1 MGKKVVT
8 EVREKP
14 FQSNLFKHLICLMN
28 RKVFKYTMKKSF
40 KKKVYNNK
48 FKIYKK
54 LNKQNLK
61 YFLKKESV

>member
-1 MGKKVVT
+1 
-8 EVREKP
+8 
-14 FQSNLFKHLICLMN
+14 MN

-61 YFLKKESV
+61 YFLKKESMWM